1 MDPEQK
7 KNAYIVKVRNE
18 KNSDNS
24 LKFLHFKYVFSL
36 LKDFSGT
43 KEADFDLYHS
53 SWNMSPGHNEWKRR
67 LPTLDGGNKRPRRS
81 EVREVVC
88 LSDDEEL
95 EDGEIRMSDDDDDD
109 IVAII
114 DDSQKPVREK
124 PLIEEVDLDDS
135 DDDIEVLEEKLKES
149 RASRGIG
156 RQYLDT
162 KKAKAT
168 PRLPI
173 ATVDIDEEM
182 EDVALVELERS
193 QSPDIV
199 EMERE
204 HTDDE
209 DAESV
214 SNEDFTDTDSD
225 QSHVPAPKLIIDEDT
240 YDDIME
246 VSNDH
251 CQVAEIVQPSLDDLH
266 QRNSIGS
273 TMAVPTLSE
282 EIEILEQGS
291 DEVFIE
297 TVEPSFDFDVAVA
310 AQKPPV
316 SDRFGRGQPPEDEA
330 SIRRA
335 IEDLAAASGPSD
347 SSSDTTVGTIVE
359 LTKDNSPGIG
369 KEIYSPKKQTSSN
382 KLFSEKLKE
391 AASTLDS
398 KKPSDKLEDKAAS
411 AKVTKKPITEQI
423 KPAPEPIGKDQFS
436 FREGILKT
444 INIINYYK
452 TSLNPFLS

>member
-1 MDPEQK
+1 M
-7 KNAYIVKVRNE
+7 KNSYIVKVRNE
-18 KNSDNS
+18 KNPDNS

-36 LKDFSGT
+36 LKDFSET

-135 DDDIEVLEEKLKES
+135 DDDIEVLEEKLKEA
-149 RASRGIG
+149 RATRGIG

-182 EDVALVELERS
+182 EDIALVELERS
-193 QSPDIV
+193 NSPDIV

-204 HTDDE
+204 PTDDE

-246 VSNDH
+246 VSNDQ
-251 CQVAEIVQPSLDDLH
+251 CQLAEIVQPSLDDLH

-273 TMAVPTLSE
+273 TIAVPTLSE

-316 SDRFGRGQPPEDEA
+316 SDGFGRGQPQEDEA

-335 IEDLAAASGPSD
+335 IEDLAASSGPSE

-359 LTKDNSPGIG
+359 LTMENSRGSD
-369 KEIYSPKKQTSSN
+369 KEIDSPKKQTSSL
-382 KLFSEKLKE
+382 LFSEKLKE
-391 AASTLDS
+391 KAASTEDS
-398 KKPSDKLEDKAAS
+398 KMPSDTLKDNKREAAS
-411 AKVTKKPITEQI
+411 AKVTKKPVTEQI
-423 KPAPEPIGKDQFS
+423 KPAPEPIGKKQFS
-436 FREGILKT
+436 F
-444 INIINYYK
+444 N
-452 TSLNPFLS
+452 F